1 MSRRNSRDGGKG
13 GEEFLVE
20 CEKCKQWISGDS
32 LGLDRVKVKKISFV
46 CRACVE
52 GERWEKE
59 AGEWKKKAME
69 LAKREGGEK
78 EQEIGVWR
86 RDMERRMGEW
96 EKRVQRLEERVET
109 GEKRGEGQE
118 KEGRDESP
126 GKSGRQE
133 GVMEKEIVGT
143 GTDSGNNW
151 DNKEGVAEE
160 RRQGGMSKGDRKDER
175 VREKDDR
182 KEDEERVREK
192 DDRKEGE
199 ERVREKGSRK
209 EDEERVRE
217 KDDRKEGEERVREKD
232 DRKEDEVRVR
242 EKDYRKEDEVRGEGG
257 EVGEQKQGGELRE
270 KQGEKRGVEE
280 RDEGKKKKKGIKTV
294 LVIGGSMIR
303 GIEKDLGELL
313 GRDFEVKVV
322 SMSGAKIWD
331 VRRHMGKWA
340 KEKVDCVV
348 VHVGTSHI
356 NRGTGKLDV
365 GEFGREAERLVEQV
379 DRIFGKGVGMWSGLV
394 PRVDQGEA
402 GLVSVRQGN
411 EELVRVMKRK
421 GWGYVSHW
429 REFMEGGRVR
439 EEWFRD
445 GLHCKE
451 GEGRDALTKGIG
463 RGVLQWVEGEKKQ
476 QSEN

>member
-1 MSRRNSRDGGKG
+1 M
-13 GEEFLVE
+13 
-20 CEKCKQWISGDS
+20 
-32 LGLDRVKVKKISFV
+32 
-46 CRACVE
+46 
-52 GERWEKE
+52 
-59 AGEWKKKAME
+59 
-69 LAKREGGEK
+69 
-78 EQEIGVWR
+78 
-86 RDMERRMGEW
+86 
-96 EKRVQRLEERVET
+96 QRLEERVEK

-126 GKSGRQE
+126 GKRGRRE
-133 GVMEKEIVGT
+133 RVMEKEIVGT
-143 GTDSGNNW
+143 ETDSGNNW
-151 DNKEGVAEE
+151 DNEEGVEEE
-160 RRQGGMSKGDRKDER
+160 RRQGDMSKGDRKEDERVREKDDRKEEEER

-182 KEDEERVREK
+182 KEDEERVRK
-192 DDRKEGE
+192 
-199 ERVREKGSRK
+199 KGDRK

-217 KDDRKEGEERVREKD
+217 KDDREEDEGRVREKD
-232 DRKEDEVRVR
+232 DRKEDEVR
-242 EKDYRKEDEVRGEGG
+242 EKGKGG

-280 RDEGKKKKKGIKTV
+280 RDEGKKKKQGIMTV

-303 GIEKDLGELL
+303 GIEKDLGDLL

-331 VRRHMGKWA
+331 IRWHMGKWV
-340 KEKVDCVV
+340 KEKVDCMV

-356 NRGTGKLDV
+356 HRGTGKLDV
-365 GEFGREAERLVEQV
+365 GEFGREAEMLVEQV
-379 DRIFGKGVGMWSGLV
+379 DRMFGKGVGMWSGLV